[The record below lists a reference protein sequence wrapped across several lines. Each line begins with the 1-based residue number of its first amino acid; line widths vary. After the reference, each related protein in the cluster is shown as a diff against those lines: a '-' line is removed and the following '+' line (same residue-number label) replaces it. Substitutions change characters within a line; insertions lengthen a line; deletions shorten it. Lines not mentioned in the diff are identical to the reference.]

1 MPIMIATSSTTTVG
15 KPSQKGPRTVRER
28 IIIYEGSSSPRELLE
43 AIAIQAQAALKGLE
57 GMKLPEPA
65 TVEMTEDQKRMTA
78 AATDKGKG
86 KDTGAPVSE
95 ENAKL
100 LDFCSRILRA
110 AQAIDKRSAA
120 FPFLTQTDLTMLL
133 AFERPKEMLSSSDYT
148 RLFHQS
154 RQLKPIGT
162 ILVPRKK
169 SDISISQQDQGTC
182 FVLTINL
189 CLGLYSS
196 IQI

>member
-1 MPIMIATSSTTTVG
+1 MAMPIMIATSSTTTVG

-110 AQAIDKRSAA
+110 AQAIDKRCVGVLL
-120 FPFLTQTDLTMLL
+120 LTLNNLNMSPV
-133 AFERPKEMLSSSDYT
+133 FEKPKERLFLSACMLH
-148 RLFHQS
+148 FHQS
-154 RQLKPIGT
+154 RRARPIGT
-162 ILVPRKK
+162 TSDLRKK
-169 SDISISQQDQGTC
+169 KDTSTSQHDQGNSHT
-182 FVLTINL
+182 
-189 CLGLYSS
+189 
-196 IQI
+196 